1 MRKTVGPQGRR
12 GRCAGVLSVLVG
24 PLTLLA
30 LLALWQFACS
40 TGLVPSFMLPSPVRV
55 VRALVGDWHLL
66 AGHAATSR
74 CAGVLSV
81 LVAPL
86 TLLALLALW
95 QFACSTGLVPSF
107 MLPSPVCVVQALVG
121 DWHLLAGHAA
131 TSLAEAGLGLAA
143 GVALGFAAALA
154 MDRFDLLFRAFY
166 PIVVLTQTIPTVAIA
181 PLLVLWFG
189 YGMLPKVVLIVV
201 ATFFP
206 ITVGMLEGLRSVD
219 PDEIDLMR
227 AMGATRVQILRH
239 VKLPAAMPQFFSG
252 LKISAAY
259 AIVGAVIAEWLGGF
273 SGLGVYMTR
282 VRKAYSF
289 DKMFAVIFLIS
300 ALSLV
305 LMWVVDAVRRI
316 AMPWERRGDSTR

>member
-1 MRKTVGPQGRR
+1 MRNIFASSRVTSR
-12 GRCAGVLSVLVG
+12 LVA
-24 PLTLLA
+24 PLTIFA
-30 LLALWQFACS
+30 LLAIWQLVCS
-40 TGLVPSFMLPSPVRV
+40 AGLVPSFMLPSPI
-55 VRALVGDWHLL
+55 
-66 AGHAATSR
+66 
-74 CAGVLSV
+74 
-81 LVAPL
+81 
-86 TLLALLALW
+86 
-95 QFACSTGLVPSF
+95 
-107 MLPSPVCVVQALVG
+107 CVVQALVG
-121 DWHLLAGHAA
+121 DWPLLVGHAA
-131 TSLAEAGLGLAA
+131 TSLTEAGLGLIA
-143 GVALGFAAALA
+143 GVALGFIAALA
-154 MDRFDLLFRAFY
+154 MERFDLLYRAFY
-166 PIVVLTQTIPTVAIA
+166 PLVVLTQTIPTVAIA

-206 ITVGMLEGLRSVD
+206 ITVGVLEGLRSVD

-227 AMGATRVQILRH
+227 AMGATRLQILRH

-300 ALSLV
+300 GLSLV
-305 LMWVVDAVRRI
+305 LMWVVDAARRI
-316 AMPWERRGDSTR
+316 AMPWERRSDPER